1 MRWIYLSP
9 HLDDAVLSA
18 GGLIY
23 DQVHAGI
30 PVEIWTLMCGDPQL
44 GDDVS
49 QFAQV
54 QHFMWGFPSAE
65 AAIRGRRQED
75 RNAAAIVGA
84 SVVHFDFLDCIYRRG
99 AEGEWLYSEIAI
111 PPLEGDAG
119 LPAQI
124 AEAISARLRP
134 DDVLVCQLAVGSH
147 VDHTLVR
154 MGAELV
160 GRPLLYDID
169 IPYVFYKPE
178 ELAPKSSGMQE
189 SVQIITESGLHAWQ
203 EAILAYTSQV
213 PWFGDAMS
221 TPDLVRESVQLYW
234 AEQKGI
240 RLFHSVTVR

>member
-1 MRWIYLSP
+1 
-9 HLDDAVLSA
+9 
-18 GGLIY
+18 
-23 DQVHAGI
+23 
-30 PVEIWTLMCGDPQL
+30 MCGDPQL
-44 GDDVS
+44 GDDIS

-99 AEGEWLYSEIAI
+99 ENGDWLYSEIAI

-119 LPAQI
+119 LPARI
-124 AEAISARLRP
+124 AEAISARLKP

-160 GRPLLYDID
+160 GRSLLYDID
-169 IPYVFYKPE
+169 IPYLFYKPE
-178 ELAPKSSGMQE
+178 ELAPKSAGMQE
-189 SVQIITESGLHAWQ
+189 SVQSITESGLHAWQ

-213 PWFGDAMS
+213 PWLGDAMS
-221 TPDLVRESVQLYW
+221 TPELVRESIRLYW

-240 RLFHSVTVR
+240 RLLHPVTY